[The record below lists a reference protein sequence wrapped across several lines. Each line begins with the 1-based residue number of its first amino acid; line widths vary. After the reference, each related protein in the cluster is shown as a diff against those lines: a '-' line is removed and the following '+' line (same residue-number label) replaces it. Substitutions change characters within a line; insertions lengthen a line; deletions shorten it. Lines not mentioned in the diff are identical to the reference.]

1 MTSCILVVA
10 QASTLPLTPSLHCR
24 DRGEA
29 GSVAASAAIV
39 ADRLDQL
46 KEVIDAS
53 EAKEAEQAGA
63 EAELLA
69 RAVAAAASPQS
80 SYLTPTQIE
89 HTPEVPPVVEIEDK
103 EEEQHE
109 EQEVEVQEEEQ
120 HEEQKV
126 EVPASQP
133 RKALTTAKRMLNKNK
148 KFALDWWQKG
158 G

>member
-10 QASTLPLTPSLHCR
+10 QASTLILTPSLHCR

-69 RAVAAAASPQS
+69 QAVAAAASPQN
-80 SYLTPTQIE
+80 SYLTPTQIQ

-109 EQEVEVQEEEQ
+109 EQEVEVQEENN
-120 HEEQKV
+120 
-126 EVPASQP
+126 
-133 RKALTTAKRMLNKNK
+133 MKNK
-148 KFALDWWQKG
+148 RLRFRHLNLERL
-158 G
+158 